1 MKSTDVRK
9 NRPCLYEIAL
19 CLAIAKAP
27 QDEFRW
33 ERFIDNLS
41 QICDT
46 FAYQI
51 EAKGTAF
58 LGNLTN
64 HSTNPFPYCMEEP
77 SLIKPTLGIL
87 DGSERSSQESG
98 LTFRDRGE

>member
-9 NRPCLYEIAL
+9 NRPCLYETAL
-19 CLAIAKAP
+19 CLAISKAR

-46 FAYQI
+46 FAHQI
-51 EAKGTAF
+51 ASRDTA
-58 LGNLTN
+58 LSKRVRRN
-64 HSTNPFPYCMEEP
+64 
-77 SLIKPTLGIL
+77 
-87 DGSERSSQESG
+87 
-98 LTFRDRGE
+98 

>member
-1 MKSTDVRK
+1 MKAKELRK
-9 NRPCLYEIAL
+9 NRPCLYETAL
-19 CLAIAKAP
+19 CLAIAKAR

-51 EAKGTAF
+51 ADAEGKT
-58 LGNLTN
+58 
-64 HSTNPFPYCMEEP
+64 P
-77 SLIKPTLGIL
+77 SKQ
-87 DGSERSSQESG
+87 SRS
-98 LTFRDRGE
+98 

>member
-9 NRPCLYEIAL
+9 NRPSLYETAL
-19 CLAIAKAP
+19 CLAIANAR
-27 QDEFRW
+27 QDELRW

-51 EAKGTAF
+51 AAKGTAP
-58 LGNLTN
+58 
-64 HSTNPFPYCMEEP
+64 SKQSNP
-77 SLIKPTLGIL
+77 S
-87 DGSERSSQESG
+87 RH
-98 LTFRDRGE
+98 

>member
-33 ERFIDNLS
+33 ELFIDNLS

-51 EAKGTAF
+51 EDKGTA
-58 LGNLTN
+58 L
-64 HSTNPFPYCMEEP
+64 SKQSNP
-77 SLIKPTLGIL
+77 
-87 DGSERSSQESG
+87 SQH
-98 LTFRDRGE
+98 